1 MAPVTPVTPRYAYRN
16 TRERPPAKGSQ
27 PLVTLLHLFPDTYT
41 YIEMGSMV
49 CVFIGGAISR
59 KRNKGKNRNKP
70 SRTNGLRRNGQRNR
84 RNAMPQKAGWI
95 LI

>member
-1 MAPVTPVTPRYAYRN
+1 
-16 TRERPPAKGSQ
+16 
-27 PLVTLLHLFPDTYT
+27 
-41 YIEMGSMV
+41 MV

-95 LI
+95 LT